1 MNQPPIGNDP
11 WATATTEAPLPAER
25 AFVVQLRGQIEPDAD
40 PFVGRAEHI
49 ASGTAA
55 HFARSDELL
64 DFMRSV
70 LGSLPPTNTPE
81 ERR

>member
-1 MNQPPIGNDP
+1 MNQPPTGDDP
-11 WATATTEAPLPAER
+11 RATTEARLPVER
-25 AFVVQLRGQIEPDAD
+25 AFVVQLRGRIAPDAD

-64 DFMRSV
+64 DFMRRV
-70 LGSLPPTNTPE
+70 LGWLSSANTPE
-81 ERR
+81 EQR